1 MKYFSRPSLFQEFS
15 VDFFQPLIR
24 LLSTVKP
31 FSTGVIT
38 KKYLS
43 RKVVDILGLF
53 CQKLKREYAQEV
65 MAPLLQQFF
74 SCFDGIY
81 ALRTDD
87 LGASFITRKYSLLA
101 KSLEKEEHASTAGAA
116 QQQRP
121 VKRSAEERG
130 DRPPTLDCISKTL
143 TIDEVLECDKDDDEA
158 ECAKKFADV
167 YDTFSPSLAY
177 HAYVLFCRVLGTL
190 YVENTL
196 YNSDLVWQLCTNHD
210 DGLTD
215 GNKPDDVATDI
226 RK

>member
-1 MKYFSRPSLFQEFS
+1 
-15 VDFFQPLIR
+15 
-24 LLSTVKP
+24 
-31 FSTGVIT
+31 
-38 KKYLS
+38 
-43 RKVVDILGLF
+43 
-53 CQKLKREYAQEV
+53 

-87 LGASFITRKYSLLA
+87 LGTSFIARKYSLLA
-101 KSLEKEEHASTAGAA
+101 KSLEKEQCDYPPPPHR
-116 QQQRP
+116 QK
-121 VKRSAEERG
+121 KRSVEERAG
-130 DRPPTLDCISKTL
+130 RPPPLDCISKTL
-143 TIDEVLECDKDDDEA
+143 TIDEVLESDKDDEA

-215 GNKPDDVATDI
+215 GNKPDDVGTDLREWMI
-226 RK
+226 TYNRV